1 MKVLLCI
8 SHVPDTTSRIRFVNN
23 QTQFDTTDVQYIISP
38 YDELSL
44 TRLLEIKEANNDL
57 DITIITVGN
66 ADVEATMRKALAIGA
81 DDAIRVDAEPV
92 DALFVAKQIAE
103 VARTRNFDFIMTG
116 KESIDHTGNQVGEMV
131 AEFLD
136 MPSVSSAA
144 WLEIEANKG
153 IITREMDGGKEVV
166 EVKFPFVVSGQKGI
180 AKEPRIPN
188 MRGIMNS
195 RKKSLEVVPAVA
207 QDTVSVISHYELPA
221 PKGKCKMIPADN
233 AAELVRLLHE
243 EAKVI

>member
-44 TRLLEIKEANNDL
+44 TRLLEIKEATNNL
-57 DITIITVGN
+57 DITVITVGN
-66 ADVEATMRKALAIGA
+66 ADTEATIRKALAIGA

-92 DALFVAKQIAE
+92 DALFVARQIAE
-103 VARTRNFDFIMTG
+103 VAKARNFDFVMTG

-136 MPSVSSAA
+136 IPSVSSAA
-144 WLEIEANKG
+144 WLELEDGKG
-153 IITREMDGGKEVV
+153 VITREMDGGKEVV

-188 MRGIMNS
+188 MRGIMNA
-195 RKKSLEVVPAVA
+195 RKKPLDVISPVA
-207 QDTVSVISHYELPA
+207 QATVSVVTKYELPA

-233 AAELVRLLHE
+233 PAELVRLLHE